1 VSGMVSG
8 CRVCGDT
15 PIETGRHSS
24 LNRQRFNFIAPPPGR
39 GEGPELALAT
49 VHASWGHAVLAGP
62 PAAARALCCTR
73 PSFPPRGALGACG
86 ELLGGLDA
94 AVVAG

>member
-1 VSGMVSG
+1 MSGMVSG

-39 GEGPELALAT
+39 RRPGTGTEALAT
-49 VHASWGHAVLAGP
+49 VQGHAVLAGP